1 MRRLLQAVG
10 LFTILL
16 LSFALV
22 VPELESQKDA
32 KKKFKAASKSIT
44 EAIRPLSHAARTK
57 RARAHEQTHKVS
69 SSAEVYFTD
78 FEGPDGEWTAINA
91 GSGTGI
97 PTIDAAQADERYP
110 ITARDGASLG
120 VNYEVTIGARGTVTM
135 IMQGPDGVLWQ
146 HTFTASETGRAE
158 VQIEQGGTYEVLV
171 FRENLDGSY
180 AVSWD

>member
-1 MRRLLQAVG
+1 MRRI
-10 LFTILL
+10 ILL
-16 LSFALV
+16 ITLLLTACNLQQQAPTPTKLPPTS
-22 VPELESQKDA
+22 
-32 KKKFKAASKSIT
+32 T
-44 EAIRPLSHAARTK
+44 EANAQTAPSPIPAGQSTAPAQPPLIATPTQLTLVTATL
-57 RARAHEQTHKVS
+57 
-69 SSAEVYFTD
+69 SAPPT
-78 FEGPDGEWTAINA
+78 TINA

-110 ITARDGASLG
+110 ITARDGANLG